1 MYTAKSLGTI
11 VSNAVLVTSNIR
23 LEYSLSMN
31 GDRATVYISM
41 ETKRSTS
48 ITDREVSILKI
59 ESD

>member
-41 ETKRSTS
+41 ETKRSTN